1 MPFDIAALRAIAVGL
16 NFDVLG
22 VDVTVTL
29 PGEDAVN
36 ARAIW
41 VAPNTELQP
50 IGTDFQVANAKRVLA
65 IRRSQVPMIP
75 LGTRIVAPD
84 GVGGGSA
91 NWIVDGI
98 DRLEEDHQ
106 RVIVLPDPEAP

>member
-1 MPFDIAALRAIAVGL
+1 MAFDIAALRAVAVGL

-22 VDVTVTL
+22 VDVTVTV
-29 PGEDAVN
+29 PGEDAVP

-41 VAPNTELQP
+41 VAPLTELQP
-50 IGTDFQVANAKRVLA
+50 GGSSFQIADARRVLA
-65 IRRSQVPMIP
+65 IRRSQVAQLPI
-75 LGTRIVAPD
+75 GTRIVAPD
-84 GVGGGSA
+84 GVGGAST

-106 RVIVLPDPEAP
+106 RVVVRLDPQAP